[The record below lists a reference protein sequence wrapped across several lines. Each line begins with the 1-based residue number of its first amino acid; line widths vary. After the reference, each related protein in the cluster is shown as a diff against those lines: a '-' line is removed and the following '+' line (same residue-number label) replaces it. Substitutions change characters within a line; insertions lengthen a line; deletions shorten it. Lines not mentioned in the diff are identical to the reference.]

1 MMEFSFQDTK
11 ILHKI
16 KVFGIGGGGNNAIN
30 NMIMAGVTGPLFVAA
45 NSDMQ
50 DLERNLAPHKV
61 QVGAQLT
68 KGLGCGG
75 KAEVGRAAAQ
85 EDLDRIKDML
95 ADSDMVFITAGMGGG
110 TGSGGAPIVAEA
122 LSKLN
127 NPPLVVGVVTKP
139 FDFEGPRRMKQAM
152 EAIDDLTKHCDCI
165 IVVPNQKLMA
175 TMPKG
180 CSLQDAFH
188 EADTV
193 LLKAVQGITDLIT
206 GKGLVNVDFQDL
218 KTVMTKRGPTI
229 MGVGQA
235 SGEDRALKA
244 AQQAVSSP
252 LLDDL
257 TIDGA
262 QGVLINI
269 TGPNDLG
276 LEEVSTICSLVTR
289 EAHPDAE
296 VFHGVTFDESL
307 TEEGLIK
314 VTVIA
319 TGLGGIPE
327 QAAKDDDG
335 AGRRSSLEAAGHAI
349 PPARPLVSP
358 TTPMPQAQP
367 MASAM
372 SAQPA
377 AQTPIQQPVAPQA
390 PMPPQAQLQP
400 AQAPMPPQNQMQQL
414 AHQTQLQAQAQLE
427 TVAAHQAALEPSP
440 ATVIDYTQRRE
451 PTAREAQPERVSTR
465 ARAAANGAARRN
477 RLARR
482 YESIQLD
489 GDNFDIPTYLRH
501 SAD

>member
-1 MMEFSFQDTK
+1 MMMEFAFQDTK

-30 NMIMAGVTGPLFVAA
+30 NMILAGVTGPLFVAA

-75 KAEVGRAAAQ
+75 KAEVGKAAAQ
-85 EDLDRIKDML
+85 EDLDRIKEML
-95 ADSDMVFITAGMGGG
+95 GDSDMVFITAGMGGG
-110 TGSGGAPIVAEA
+110 TGSGGAPVVAEA
-122 LSKLN
+122 LTKLSS
-127 NPPLVVGVVTKP
+127 PPLVVGVVTKP
-139 FDFEGPRRMKQAM
+139 FAFEGPRRMKQAM
-152 EAIDDLTKHCDCI
+152 DAIEEMTKHCDCI
-165 IVVPNQKLMA
+165 IVVPNEKLMA

-180 CSLQDAFH
+180 CTLQEAFH

-235 SGEDRALKA
+235 NGEDRALKA

-269 TGPNDLG
+269 TGPGDLG
-276 LEEVSTICSLVTR
+276 LEEVSTVCSLVTR

-307 TEEGLIK
+307 AEEGLIK

-319 TGLGGIPE
+319 TGLGE
-327 QAAKDDDG
+327 VK
-335 AGRRSSLEAAGHAI
+335 
-349 PPARPLVSP
+349 
-358 TTPMPQAQP
+358 
-367 MASAM
+367 
-372 SAQPA
+372 
-377 AQTPIQQPVAPQA
+377 
-390 PMPPQAQLQP
+390 
-400 AQAPMPPQNQMQQL
+400 
-414 AHQTQLQAQAQLE
+414 
-427 TVAAHQAALEPSP
+427 
-440 ATVIDYTQRRE
+440 QRE
-451 PTAREAQPERVSTR
+451 EEK
-465 ARAAANGAARRN
+465 ARAAAQEEKVRAEAEEARNRAAAEAAAAQAQAREAALAAQAAVRAAEPQYAPQPQHQPQPEPAPAEVINYNQAPREAPVQEQPERAPARPPRSSSSGTARRN
-477 RLARR
+477 RLAKR
-482 YESIQLD
+482 YESIHLD

>member
-1 MMEFSFQDTK
+1 MMEFTYQDTK
-11 ILHKI
+11 VLHKI

-30 NMIMAGVTGPLFVAA
+30 NMIQAGITGPLFVAA
-45 NSDMQ
+45 NSDLQ
-50 DLERNLAPHKV
+50 DLERNLAPHKI
-61 QVGAQLT
+61 QVGTELT

-85 EDLDRIKDML
+85 EDLDRIQDML

-110 TGSGGAPIVAEA
+110 TGSGGAPVVAEA

-127 NPPLVVGVVTKP
+127 DPPLVVSVVTKP
-139 FDFEGPRRMKQAM
+139 FSFEGPRRLKQAVA
-152 EAIDDLTKHCDCI
+152 AIDELTKHSDCI
-165 IVVPNQKLMA
+165 LVVPNEKLMA

-218 KTVMTKRGPTI
+218 KTVMTKRGPSI

-244 AQQAVSSP
+244 AQQAVASP

-269 TGPNDLG
+269 TGPSNLG
-276 LEEVSTICSLVTR
+276 LEEVSAVCTLITK

-296 VFHGVTFDESL
+296 IFHGVTFDDSL
-307 TEEGLIK
+307 EEEGLLK

-319 TGLGGIPE
+319 TGLGERSERERIKAE
-327 QAAKDDDG
+327 EAREKEEAAK
-335 AGRRSSLEAAGHAI
+335 AEALAKLEAE
-349 PPARPLVSP
+349 AR
-358 TTPMPQAQP
+358 
-367 MASAM
+367 
-372 SAQPA
+372 A
-377 AQTPIQQPVAPQA
+377 AVEA
-390 PMPPQAQLQP
+390 
-400 AQAPMPPQNQMQQL
+400 
-414 AHQTQLQAQAQLE
+414 QAQAQAEAEARAETEAKAKLE
-427 TVAAHQAALEPSP
+427 AEAAFRAELEAKAKLEVEAAVRAEMEAKLAAEEAARHQAALSQPSLVAAPIAAPITEPVAPIS
-440 ATVIDYTQRRE
+440 TYE
-451 PTAREAQPERVSTR
+451 PRSAEPMSDRGVPR
-465 ARAAANGAARRN
+465 ARALSGTARRN
-477 RLARR
+477 RLAKR
-482 YESIQLD
+482 YESIHLD

>member
-1 MMEFSFQDTK
+1 MMEFAFQDTK
-11 ILHKI
+11 VLHKI

-30 NMIMAGVTGPLFVAA
+30 NMILAGVSGPLFVAA

-50 DLERNLAPHKV
+50 DLERNLAPHKI
-61 QVGAQLT
+61 QVGSLLT

-75 KAEVGRAAAQ
+75 KADVGRAAAQ
-85 EDLDRIKDML
+85 EDLDLITEML
-95 ADSDMVFITAGMGGG
+95 GDSDMVFITAGMGGG
-110 TGSGGAPIVAEA
+110 TGSGGAPVVAEV
-122 LSKLN
+122 LTTLP

-139 FDFEGPRRMKQAM
+139 FEFEGPRRMKQALL
-152 EAIDDLTKHCDCI
+152 AIEELTRHCDCI
-165 IVVPNQKLMA
+165 LVVPNEKLMA

-180 CSLQDAFH
+180 CTLQDAFH

-235 SGEDRALKA
+235 TGDDRALKA

-269 TGPNDLG
+269 TGPNNLG
-276 LEEVSTICSLVTR
+276 LEEVSTVCSLVTR

-296 VFHGVTFDESL
+296 IFHGVTFDESL
-307 TEEGLIK
+307 AEEGLIK

-319 TGLGGIPE
+319 TGLGGHVQVVQPE
-327 QAAKDDDG
+327 SESVAEAQQIEEENTKQDEVEATA
-335 AGRRSSLEAAGHAI
+335 RLEAEIRAQAEAEMRIRIEAEVQAKFAAEMAASQVQPPLVNPTPVAAVAAI
-349 PPARPLVSP
+349 SPEIPKSEVLPYNQAQSKLQASPQAQEVVSAEQVPARP
-358 TTPMPQAQP
+358 
-367 MASAM
+367 
-372 SAQPA
+372 
-377 AQTPIQQPVAPQA
+377 PISG
-390 PMPPQAQLQP
+390 
-400 AQAPMPPQNQMQQL
+400 
-414 AHQTQLQAQAQLE
+414 T
-427 TVAAHQAALEPSP
+427 
-440 ATVIDYTQRRE
+440 
-451 PTAREAQPERVSTR
+451 
-465 ARAAANGAARRN
+465 ARRN
-477 RLARR
+477 RLAKR
-482 YESIQLD
+482 YESIHVD

>member
-1 MMEFSFQDTK
+1 MMMEFAFQDTK
-11 ILHKI
+11 VLHKI

-30 NMIMAGVTGPLFVAA
+30 NMILAGVTGPLFVAA

-75 KAEVGRAAAQ
+75 KAEVGKAAAQ
-85 EDLDRIKDML
+85 EDLDRIKEML
-95 ADSDMVFITAGMGGG
+95 GDSDMVFITAGMGGG
-110 TGSGGAPIVAEA
+110 TGSGGAPVVAEA
-122 LSKLN
+122 LTKLSN
-127 NPPLVVGVVTKP
+127 APLVVGVVTKP

-152 EAIDDLTKHCDCI
+152 EAIDEMTKHCDCI
-165 IVVPNQKLMA
+165 IVVPNEKLMA

-180 CSLQDAFH
+180 CTLQEAFH
-188 EADTV
+188 EADMV

-269 TGPNDLG
+269 TGPGDLG
-276 LEEVSTICSLVTR
+276 LEEVSTVCSLVTR

-296 VFHGVTFDESL
+296 IFHGVTFDENL
-307 TEEGLIK
+307 AEEGLIK

-319 TGLGGIPE
+319 TGLGEARLREEEKTRAAAEEKARIAAE
-327 QAAKDDDG
+327 EARKQAA
-335 AGRRSSLEAAGHAI
+335 AEAAA
-349 PPARPLVSP
+349 
-358 TTPMPQAQP
+358 QAQ
-367 MASAM
+367 ARQDA
-372 SAQPA
+372 
-377 AQTPIQQPVAPQA
+377 
-390 PMPPQAQLQP
+390 
-400 AQAPMPPQNQMQQL
+400 
-414 AHQTQLQAQAQLE
+414 LQAQA
-427 TVAAHQAALEPSP
+427 AARATAAEQAP
-440 ATVIDYTQRRE
+440 ATAAPIVPEPAPEVIHYNQQPVRE
-451 PTAREAQPERVSTR
+451 HQIQEEPERAP
-465 ARAAANGAARRN
+465 ARPPRSSSSGTARRN
-477 RLARR
+477 RLAKR
-482 YESIQLD
+482 YESIHLD

>member
-1 MMEFSFQDTK
+1 MMEFTFQDSK
-11 ILHKI
+11 VLHKI

-30 NMIMAGVTGPLFVAA
+30 NMIEAGVSGPLFVAA

-50 DLERNLAPHKV
+50 DLERNLAPHKI

-75 KAEVGRAAAQ
+75 KAEVGRAAAE
-85 EDLDRIKDML
+85 EDLDRIKEML

-110 TGSGGAPIVAEA
+110 TGSGGAPVVAEA

-127 NPPLVVGVVTKP
+127 NPPLIVAVVTKP
-139 FDFEGPRRMKQAM
+139 FAFEGPRRMKQAV
-152 EAIDDLTKHCDCI
+152 EAIDELTKHCDCI
-165 IVVPNQKLMA
+165 LVVPNEKLMV
-175 TMPKG
+175 TMPKD
-180 CSLQDAFH
+180 CSLQQAFH

-269 TGPNDLG
+269 TGPKDLG
-276 LEEVSTICSLVTR
+276 LQEVSTVCNLVTR

-296 VFHGVTFDESL
+296 IFHGVTYDDSL
-307 TEEGLIK
+307 EEEGLIK

-319 TGLGGIPE
+319 TGLRYASEKDAETSRPQAVASPAPVDLQPVTE
-327 QAAKDDDG
+327 TQAAAETQDSSIDIRTPKP
-335 AGRRSSLEAAGHAI
+335 APSTPVVLPYPGRASGRV
-349 PPARPLVSP
+349 PVKARN
-358 TTPMPQAQP
+358 
-367 MASAM
+367 SAHLG
-372 SAQPA
+372 
-377 AQTPIQQPVAPQA
+377 TGV
-390 PMPPQAQLQP
+390 
-400 AQAPMPPQNQMQQL
+400 
-414 AHQTQLQAQAQLE
+414 
-427 TVAAHQAALEPSP
+427 
-440 ATVIDYTQRRE
+440 
-451 PTAREAQPERVSTR
+451 
-465 ARAAANGAARRN
+465 RRN
-477 RLARR
+477 RNANRLENIDVDGED
-482 YESIQLD
+482 YEQ
-489 GDNFDIPTYLRH
+489 PAWLRLN
-501 SAD
+501 AD

>member
-1 MMEFSFQDTK
+1 MMMEFAFQDTK
-11 ILHKI
+11 VLHKI

-30 NMIMAGVTGPLFVAA
+30 NMILAGVTGPLFVAA

-75 KAEVGRAAAQ
+75 KAEVGRAAAA

-95 ADSDMVFITAGMGGG
+95 SDSDMVFITAGMGGG
-110 TGSGGAPIVAEA
+110 TGSGGAPVVAEA

-139 FDFEGPRRMKQAM
+139 FAFEGPRRMKQAL
-152 EAIDDLTKHCDCI
+152 EAIEELSRNCDCI
-165 IVVPNQKLMA
+165 IVVPNEKLMV

-180 CSLQDAFH
+180 CTLQEAFH

-235 SGEDRALKA
+235 TGEDRALKA

-269 TGPNDLG
+269 TGPSDLG
-276 LEEVSTICSLVTR
+276 LEEVSTVCSLVTR

-296 VFHGVTFDESL
+296 IFHGVTFDDSL
-307 TEEGLIK
+307 ADDDMIK

-319 TGLGGIPE
+319 TGLGEAHRVKEEGKVEEIKTQPQPQVQVQPQVQPQIQVQPQV
-327 QAAKDDDG
+327 QAAVP
-335 AGRRSSLEAAGHAI
+335 AGVAYQAAPSAPVEAAPPAPVQFYEEEEELPPAEVVHYTREEAAPVMQPAPARSARASQQSARGELQPERA
-349 PPARPLVSP
+349 PARPR
-358 TTPMPQAQP
+358 TT
-367 MASAM
+367 ASG
-372 SAQPA
+372 
-377 AQTPIQQPVAPQA
+377 T
-390 PMPPQAQLQP
+390 
-400 AQAPMPPQNQMQQL
+400 
-414 AHQTQLQAQAQLE
+414 
-427 TVAAHQAALEPSP
+427 
-440 ATVIDYTQRRE
+440 
-451 PTAREAQPERVSTR
+451 
-465 ARAAANGAARRN
+465 ARRN

-482 YESIQLD
+482 YESIHLD

-501 SAD
+501 TAD

>member
-1 MMEFSFQDTK
+1 MMEFTFQDTK
-11 ILHKI
+11 VLHKI

-30 NMIMAGVTGPLFVAA
+30 NMILAGVSGPLFVAA

-61 QVGAQLT
+61 QVGGQLT

-127 NPPLVVGVVTKP
+127 NPPLIVAVVTKP
-139 FDFEGPRRMKQAM
+139 FAFEGPRRMKQAV
-152 EAIDDLTKHCDCI
+152 EAIEELTRHCDCI
-165 IVVPNQKLMA
+165 LVVPNEKLMV

-180 CSLQDAFH
+180 CSLQEAFH

-235 SGEDRALKA
+235 TGEERALKA

-269 TGPNDLG
+269 TGPKDLG
-276 LEEVSTICSLVTR
+276 LEEVSTVCNLVTR

-296 VFHGVTFDESL
+296 IFHGVTYDDSL
-307 TEEGLIK
+307 EDDGMIK

-319 TGLGGIPE
+319 TGLRYATDRKAEQEAQFAAAQQHAQAPQAE
-327 QAAKDDDG
+327 APRPQAAPVT
-335 AGRRSSLEAAGHAI
+335 APAEPAPVIELSNPAPQAEVIQYSQQPAQPQPERT
-349 PPARPLVSP
+349 PARP
-358 TTPMPQAQP
+358 
-367 MASAM
+367 
-372 SAQPA
+372 
-377 AQTPIQQPVAPQA
+377 
-390 PMPPQAQLQP
+390 
-400 AQAPMPPQNQMQQL
+400 
-414 AHQTQLQAQAQLE
+414 
-427 TVAAHQAALEPSP
+427 
-440 ATVIDYTQRRE
+440 
-451 PTAREAQPERVSTR
+451 R
-465 ARAAANGAARRN
+465 AAAANGAARRN
-477 RLARR
+477 KLAKR
-482 YESIQLD
+482 YEAIQLD
-489 GDNFDIPTYLRH
+489 GDNFDVPTYLRR

>member
-1 MMEFSFQDTK
+1 MMEFAFQDTK

-30 NMIMAGVTGPLFVAA
+30 NMIEAGVSGPLFVAA

-75 KAEVGRAAAQ
+75 KSEVGRAAAQ

-127 NPPLVVGVVTKP
+127 TPPLVVAVVTKP
-139 FDFEGPRRMKQAM
+139 FSFEGPRRMKQAM
-152 EAIDDLTKHCDCI
+152 ESIGELTKHCDCI
-165 IVVPNQKLMA
+165 LVVPNEKLMA

-180 CSLQDAFH
+180 CSLQQAFH
-188 EADTV
+188 EADMV
-193 LLKAVQGITDLIT
+193 LLKAIQGITDLIT
-206 GKGLVNVDFQDL
+206 GRGLVNVDFQDL

-235 SGEDRALKA
+235 SGDDRAAKA
-244 AQQAVSSP
+244 AQQAVCSP

-257 TIDGA
+257 SINGA
-262 QGVLINI
+262 QGILINI

-276 LEEVSTICSLVTR
+276 LEEVSTICNFITTV
-289 EAHPDAE
+289 AHPEAE
-296 VFHGVTFDESL
+296 IFHGVTFDETL
-307 TEEGLIK
+307 AEDGIVK

-319 TGLGGIPE
+319 TGLG
-327 QAAKDDDG
+327 QAKAQSQSLRVMEELPLELPTTLTPSEKLAPAISEVITYSEPTVPLVQNRKFMSERVQMPPNQNIAIGRTAVGGTD
-335 AGRRSSLEAAGHAI
+335 RRS
-349 PPARPLVSP
+349 
-358 TTPMPQAQP
+358 
-367 MASAM
+367 
-372 SAQPA
+372 
-377 AQTPIQQPVAPQA
+377 
-390 PMPPQAQLQP
+390 
-400 AQAPMPPQNQMQQL
+400 
-414 AHQTQLQAQAQLE
+414 
-427 TVAAHQAALEPSP
+427 
-440 ATVIDYTQRRE
+440 
-451 PTAREAQPERVSTR
+451 
-465 ARAAANGAARRN
+465 
-477 RLARR
+477 RLAKR
-482 YESIQLD
+482 YESINLD

>member
-1 MMEFSFQDTK
+1 MMMEFAFQDTK
-11 ILHKI
+11 VLHKI

-30 NMIMAGVTGPLFVAA
+30 NMILAGVSGPLFVAA

-110 TGSGGAPIVAEA
+110 TGSGGAPVVAES

-139 FDFEGPRRMKQAM
+139 FAFEGPRRMKQAM
-152 EAIDDLTKHCDCI
+152 EAIEELSRHCDCI
-165 IVVPNQKLMA
+165 IVVPNEKLMA

-180 CSLQDAFH
+180 CTLQEAFH

-235 SGEDRALKA
+235 TGEDRALKA

-269 TGPNDLG
+269 TGPSDLG
-276 LEEVSTICSLVTR
+276 LEEVSTVCSLVTR

-296 VFHGVTFDESL
+296 IFHGVTFDDSL
-307 TEEGLIK
+307 ADEGLIK

-319 TGLGGIPE
+319 TGLGE
-327 QAAKDDDG
+327 AHKNTAAKPT
-335 AGRRSSLEAAGHAI
+335 EAEQPKVVA
-349 PPARPLVSP
+349 
-358 TTPMPQAQP
+358 AQP
-367 MASAM
+367 
-372 SAQPA
+372 
-377 AQTPIQQPVAPQA
+377 TAPQA
-390 PMPPQAQLQP
+390 PVEAPRPAP
-400 AQAPMPPQNQMQQL
+400 VAVAQAPVEAPVVAPPVQQIQPIEFEEVEEDL
-414 AHQTQLQAQAQLE
+414 PQAEIINYTREEIVQP
-427 TVAAHQAALEPSP
+427 AAPVRASRQQS
-440 ATVIDYTQRRE
+440 
-451 PTAREAQPERVSTR
+451 REAQPEMAP
-465 ARAAANGAARRN
+465 ARPRTTASGTARRN

-482 YESIQLD
+482 YESIHLD

>member
-1 MMEFSFQDTK
+1 MEFTFQDTK
-11 ILHKI
+11 VLHKI

-30 NMIMAGVTGPLFVAA
+30 NMIKAGVAGPLFVAA

-75 KAEVGRAAAQ
+75 KAEVGKAAAQ

-95 ADSDMVFITAGMGGG
+95 GDSDMIFLTAGMGGG
-110 TGSGGAPIVAEA
+110 TGSGGAPVVAEA

-127 NPPLVVGVVTKP
+127 NPPLIVAVVTKP
-139 FDFEGPRRMKQAM
+139 FAFEGPRRMNQAM
-152 EAIDDLTKHCDCI
+152 SAIEELTRHCDCI
-165 IVVPNQKLMA
+165 LVVPNEKLMA

-180 CSLQDAFH
+180 CSLQEAFH

-218 KTVMTKRGPTI
+218 KTVMTKRGPSI

-257 TIDGA
+257 SINGA

-269 TGPNDLG
+269 TGPNNLG
-276 LEEVSTICSLVTR
+276 LEEVSTVCNLVTR
-289 EAHPDAE
+289 EAHPEAE
-296 VFHGVTFDESL
+296 IFHGVTFDDNLE
-307 TEEGLIK
+307 EEGLIK

-319 TGLGGIPE
+319 TGLGDRKEEIVPVE
-327 QAAKDDDG
+327 PSKPKVVELERHAEPAAPQPQPQAA
-335 AGRRSSLEAAGHAI
+335 ATVE
-349 PPARPLVSP
+349 
-358 TTPMPQAQP
+358 PQ
-367 MASAM
+367 
-372 SAQPA
+372 
-377 AQTPIQQPVAPQA
+377 APQA
-390 PMPPQAQLQP
+390 AASEVLQY
-400 AQAPMPPQNQMQQL
+400 
-414 AHQTQLQAQAQLE
+414 
-427 TVAAHQAALEPSP
+427 S
-440 ATVIDYTQRRE
+440 RE
-451 PTAREAQPERVSTR
+451 PQSQPQGYAPREAQPEQHVPTR
-465 ARAAANGAARRN
+465 GNKPAATASNGMARRN
-477 RLARR
+477 RLSKR

-489 GDNFDIPTYLRH
+489 GDNFDIPTYLRR

>member
-1 MMEFSFQDTK
+1 MMEFTFQDSK
-11 ILHKI
+11 VLHKI

-30 NMIMAGVTGPLFVAA
+30 NMIEAGVSGPLFVAA

-50 DLERNLAPHKV
+50 DLERNLAPHKI

-75 KAEVGRAAAQ
+75 KAEVGRAAAE
-85 EDLDRIKDML
+85 EDLDRIKEML

-110 TGSGGAPIVAEA
+110 TGSGGAPVVAEA

-127 NPPLVVGVVTKP
+127 NPPLIVAVVTKP
-139 FDFEGPRRMKQAM
+139 FAFEGPRRMKQAV
-152 EAIDDLTKHCDCI
+152 EAIDELTKHCDCI
-165 IVVPNQKLMA
+165 LVVPNEKLMV
-175 TMPKG
+175 TMPKD
-180 CSLQDAFH
+180 CSLQQAFH

-269 TGPNDLG
+269 TGPKDLG
-276 LEEVSTICSLVTR
+276 LQEVSTVCNLVTR

-296 VFHGVTFDESL
+296 IFHGVTYDDSL
-307 TEEGLIK
+307 EEEGLIK

-319 TGLGGIPE
+319 TGLRYASE
-327 QAAKDDDG
+327 KAAETS
-335 AGRRSSLEAAGHAI
+335 R
-349 PPARPLVSP
+349 
-358 TTPMPQAQP
+358 PQAV
-367 MASAM
+367 AS
-372 SAQPA
+372 PA
-377 AQTPIQQPVAPQA
+377 PVDLQPVTETQA
-390 PMPPQAQLQP
+390 PAETQDSAIDIRTPKP
-400 AQAPMPPQNQMQQL
+400 APSTPVVLPYPGRASGRVPVKARNS
-414 AHQTQLQAQAQLE
+414 AHLGTG
-427 TVAAHQAALEPSP
+427 V
-440 ATVIDYTQRRE
+440 
-451 PTAREAQPERVSTR
+451 
-465 ARAAANGAARRN
+465 RRN
-477 RLARR
+477 RSANRLENIDVDGED
-482 YESIQLD
+482 YEQ
-489 GDNFDIPTYLRH
+489 PAWLRLN
-501 SAD
+501 AD

>member
-1 MMEFSFQDTK
+1 MEFTFQDTK
-11 ILHKI
+11 VLHKI

-30 NMIMAGVTGPLFVAA
+30 NMIKAGIAGPLFVAA

-50 DLERNLAPHKV
+50 DLERNMAPHKV

-85 EDLDRIKDML
+85 EDLDRIKEML
-95 ADSDMVFITAGMGGG
+95 GDSDMIFLTAGMGGG
-110 TGSGGAPIVAEA
+110 TGSGGAPVVAEA

-127 NPPLVVGVVTKP
+127 NPPLIVAVVTKP
-139 FDFEGPRRMKQAM
+139 FAFEGPRRMKQAM
-152 EAIDDLTKHCDCI
+152 EAIDELTKHCDCI
-165 IVVPNQKLMA
+165 LVVPNEKLMA

-180 CSLQDAFH
+180 CSLQEAFH

-218 KTVMTKRGPTI
+218 KTVMTKRGPSI

-257 TIDGA
+257 SINGA

-276 LEEVSTICSLVTR
+276 LEEVSTVCNLVTR
-289 EAHPDAE
+289 EAHPEAE
-296 VFHGVTFDESL
+296 IFHGVTFDDSL
-307 TEEGLIK
+307 EEDGLLK

-319 TGLGGIPE
+319 TGLGDSKKELDRPAEDSRPRTMAARPVERQSAPAPVDPPE
-327 QAAKDDDG
+327 QAAPPVEP
-335 AGRRSSLEAAGHAI
+335 APQAAAPAAEILHYSREPQPQPQAYA
-349 PPARPLVSP
+349 PRESQPEHSPARPGAR
-358 TTPMPQAQP
+358 T
-367 MASAM
+367 
-372 SAQPA
+372 
-377 AQTPIQQPVAPQA
+377 
-390 PMPPQAQLQP
+390 
-400 AQAPMPPQNQMQQL
+400 
-414 AHQTQLQAQAQLE
+414 
-427 TVAAHQAALEPSP
+427 
-440 ATVIDYTQRRE
+440 AT
-451 PTAREAQPERVSTR
+451 
-465 ARAAANGAARRN
+465 NGAARRN
-477 RLARR
+477 RLTKR

-489 GDNFDIPTYLRH
+489 GDNFDIPTYLRR

>member
-1 MMEFSFQDTK
+1 MMMEFAFQDTK

-30 NMIMAGVTGPLFVAA
+30 NMILAGVTGPLFVAA

-75 KAEVGRAAAQ
+75 KAEVGKAAAQ
-85 EDLDRIKDML
+85 EDLDRIKEML
-95 ADSDMVFITAGMGGG
+95 GDSDMVFITAGMGGG
-110 TGSGGAPIVAEA
+110 TGSGGAPVVAEA
-122 LSKLN
+122 LTKLSN
-127 NPPLVVGVVTKP
+127 APLVVGVVTKP

-152 EAIDDLTKHCDCI
+152 EAIDEMTKHCDCI
-165 IVVPNQKLMA
+165 IVVPNEKLMA

-180 CSLQDAFH
+180 CTLQEAFH
-188 EADTV
+188 EADMV

-269 TGPNDLG
+269 TGPGDLG
-276 LEEVSTICSLVTR
+276 LEEVSTVCSLVTR

-296 VFHGVTFDESL
+296 IFHGVTFDENL
-307 TEEGLIK
+307 AEEGLIK

-319 TGLGGIPE
+319 TGLGE
-327 QAAKDDDG
+327 ARLREEEKTRAAAEEKARVVAEEARKQAA
-335 AGRRSSLEAAGHAI
+335 AEAAA
-349 PPARPLVSP
+349 
-358 TTPMPQAQP
+358 QAQ
-367 MASAM
+367 ARQDA
-372 SAQPA
+372 
-377 AQTPIQQPVAPQA
+377 
-390 PMPPQAQLQP
+390 
-400 AQAPMPPQNQMQQL
+400 
-414 AHQTQLQAQAQLE
+414 LQAQAAAR
-427 TVAAHQAALEPSP
+427 VAAEPAAPVAAAPIVPEPAP
-440 ATVIDYTQRRE
+440 EVIHYSQQPVRE
-451 PTAREAQPERVSTR
+451 PQIQEEPERAP
-465 ARAAANGAARRN
+465 ARPPRSSSSGTARRN
-477 RLARR
+477 RLAKR
-482 YESIQLD
+482 YESIHLD

>member
-1 MMEFSFQDTK
+1 MMMEFAFQDTK
-11 ILHKI
+11 VLHKI

-30 NMIMAGVTGPLFVAA
+30 NMILAGVSGPLFVAA

-75 KAEVGRAAAQ
+75 KAEIGKAAAQ

-95 ADSDMVFITAGMGGG
+95 GDSDMVFITAGMGGG
-110 TGSGGAPIVAEA
+110 TGSGGAPVVAEA

-139 FDFEGPRRMKQAM
+139 FSFEGPRRMKQAL
-152 EAIDDLTKHCDCI
+152 EAIEDLSRHCDCI
-165 IVVPNQKLMA
+165 IVVPNEKLMA

-180 CSLQDAFH
+180 CTLQEAFH

-269 TGPNDLG
+269 TGPSDLG
-276 LEEVSTICSLVTR
+276 LEEVSTVCSLVTR

-296 VFHGVTFDESL
+296 IFHGVTFDDSL
-307 TEEGLIK
+307 ADNGLIK

-319 TGLGGIPE
+319 TGLGEAVTNQGGVRPE
-327 QAAKDDDG
+327 EVKPQVQAQAPAPAPSAPVRPAAHQAPPVAEAAAPAPVMAPPQAQFVEEEDDDDIPQ
-335 AGRRSSLEAAGHAI
+335 AEIINYTTREDVVPAAQPRTPRQSHSVRETQPARGSQPERA
-349 PPARPLVSP
+349 PARPLP
-358 TTPMPQAQP
+358 T
-367 MASAM
+367 ASGTA
-372 SAQPA
+372 
-377 AQTPIQQPVAPQA
+377 TPIR
-390 PMPPQAQLQP
+390 
-400 AQAPMPPQNQMQQL
+400 L
-414 AHQTQLQAQAQLE
+414 ALRLFS
-427 TVAAHQAALEPSP
+427 LSPSP
-440 ATVIDYTQRRE
+440 DN
-451 PTAREAQPERVSTR
+451 VST
-465 ARAAANGAARRN
+465 
-477 RLARR
+477 
-482 YESIQLD
+482 S
-489 GDNFDIPTYLRH
+489 T
-501 SAD
+501 

>member
-1 MMEFSFQDTK
+1 MMMEFAFQDSK

-30 NMIMAGVTGPLFVAA
+30 NMILAGVTGPLFVAA

-75 KAEVGRAAAQ
+75 KAEVGKAAAQ
-85 EDLDRIKDML
+85 EDLDRIKEML
-95 ADSDMVFITAGMGGG
+95 GDSDMVFITAGMGGG
-110 TGSGGAPIVAEA
+110 TGSGGAPVVAEA
-122 LSKLN
+122 LTKLS

-139 FDFEGPRRMKQAM
+139 FAFEGPRRMKQAM
-152 EAIDDLTKHCDCI
+152 DAIEDLTRHCDCI
-165 IVVPNQKLMA
+165 IVVPNEKLMA

-180 CSLQDAFH
+180 CTLQEAFH

-269 TGPNDLG
+269 TGPGDLG
-276 LEEVSTICSLVTR
+276 LEEVSTVCSLVTR
-289 EAHPDAE
+289 ESHPDAE

-307 TEEGLIK
+307 AEEGLIK

-319 TGLGGIPE
+319 TGLGEVKQREEE
-327 QAAKDDDG
+327 QARAAVAEEKARVEAEEAKSR
-335 AGRRSSLEAAGHAI
+335 AAAQAQAREAA
-349 PPARPLVSP
+349 
-358 TTPMPQAQP
+358 
-367 MASAM
+367 
-372 SAQPA
+372 
-377 AQTPIQQPVAPQA
+377 
-390 PMPPQAQLQP
+390 
-400 AQAPMPPQNQMQQL
+400 
-414 AHQTQLQAQAQLE
+414 LQAQA
-427 TVAAHQAALEPSP
+427 AARAAEQQYAPQPQPSQPEPAPEVINYHQPSS
-440 ATVIDYTQRRE
+440 
-451 PTAREAQPERVSTR
+451 REAPVQEQPERAPARPPRSTSS
-465 ARAAANGAARRN
+465 GTARRN
-477 RLARR
+477 RLAKR
-482 YESIQLD
+482 YESIHLD

>member
-1 MMEFSFQDTK
+1 MMMEFAFQDTK
-11 ILHKI
+11 VLHKI

-30 NMIMAGVTGPLFVAA
+30 NMILAGVTGPLFVAA

-75 KAEVGRAAAQ
+75 KAEVGKAAAQ
-85 EDLDRIKDML
+85 EDLDRIKEML
-95 ADSDMVFITAGMGGG
+95 GDSDMVFITAGMGGG
-110 TGSGGAPIVAEA
+110 TGSGGAPVVAEA
-122 LSKLN
+122 LTKLSN
-127 NPPLVVGVVTKP
+127 APLVVGVVTKP

-152 EAIDDLTKHCDCI
+152 EAIDEMTKHCDCI
-165 IVVPNQKLMA
+165 IVVPNEKLMA

-180 CSLQDAFH
+180 CTLQEAFH
-188 EADTV
+188 EADMV

-269 TGPNDLG
+269 TGPGDLG
-276 LEEVSTICSLVTR
+276 LEEVSTVCSLVTR

-296 VFHGVTFDESL
+296 IFHGVTFDENL
-307 TEEGLIK
+307 AEEGLIK

-319 TGLGGIPE
+319 TGLGE
-327 QAAKDDDG
+327 AKLREEEKTRAAAEEKARVEAEEARKKSAAQAA
-335 AGRRSSLEAAGHAI
+335 A
-349 PPARPLVSP
+349 
-358 TTPMPQAQP
+358 QAQ
-367 MASAM
+367 ARQDA
-372 SAQPA
+372 
-377 AQTPIQQPVAPQA
+377 
-390 PMPPQAQLQP
+390 
-400 AQAPMPPQNQMQQL
+400 
-414 AHQTQLQAQAQLE
+414 LQAQAAAR
-427 TVAAHQAALEPSP
+427 VAAEPVAPVAATPIVPEPAP
-440 ATVIDYTQRRE
+440 EVIHYNQQPVRE
-451 PTAREAQPERVSTR
+451 QQIQEEPERAPARPPRSTSS
-465 ARAAANGAARRN
+465 GTARRN
-477 RLARR
+477 RLAKR
-482 YESIQLD
+482 YESIHLD

>member
-1 MMEFSFQDTK
+1 MMEFTFQDTK
-11 ILHKI
+11 VLHKI

-30 NMIMAGVTGPLFVAA
+30 NMILAGVSGPLFVAA

-50 DLERNLAPHKV
+50 DLERNLAPHKI

-85 EDLDRIKDML
+85 EDLDKIKDML

-127 NPPLVVGVVTKP
+127 NPPLIVGVVTKP
-139 FDFEGPRRMKQAM
+139 FAFEGPRRMKQAM
-152 EAIDDLTKHCDCI
+152 EAIGDMTSHCDCI
-165 IVVPNQKLMA
+165 IVVPNEKLMS

-180 CSLQDAFH
+180 SSLQEAFH

-235 SGEDRALKA
+235 TGEDRALKA

-257 TIDGA
+257 SINGA

-269 TGPNDLG
+269 TGPKDLG
-276 LEEVSTICSLVTR
+276 LEEVSTVCNLVTR

-296 VFHGVTFDESL
+296 VFHGVTYDENL
-307 TEEGLIK
+307 EEEGLIK

-319 TGLGGIPE
+319 TGLGHPNEKKNELEIPAPV
-327 QAAKDDDG
+327 Q
-335 AGRRSSLEAAGHAI
+335 
-349 PPARPLVSP
+349 PARPEPVIVP
-358 TTPMPQAQP
+358 EPVQAAPVAAEFQPQPVMAQQAP
-367 MASAM
+367 
-372 SAQPA
+372 QP
-377 AQTPIQQPVAPQA
+377 QTAPEVLHYSNQQP
-390 PMPPQAQLQP
+390 
-400 AQAPMPPQNQMQQL
+400 
-414 AHQTQLQAQAQLE
+414 
-427 TVAAHQAALEPSP
+427 
-440 ATVIDYTQRRE
+440 
-451 PTAREAQPERVSTR
+451 QPERAP
-465 ARAAANGAARRN
+465 ARPSRTNMGGRSSSRRN
-477 RLARR
+477 LGSRLNGVD
-482 YESIQLD
+482 SISLD
-489 GDNFDIPTYLRH
+489 GDNFDIPTYLRR

>member
-1 MMEFSFQDTK
+1 MMMEFSFQDTK
-11 ILHKI
+11 VLHKI

-30 NMIMAGVTGPLFVAA
+30 NMILAGVTGPLFVAA

-61 QVGAQLT
+61 QVGSQLT

-110 TGSGGAPIVAEA
+110 TGSGGAPVVAEA
-122 LSKLN
+122 LSKCP

-139 FDFEGPRRMKQAM
+139 FSFEGPRRMKQAT
-152 EAIDDLTKHCDCI
+152 EAIEELTKYCDCI
-165 IVVPNQKLMA
+165 LVVPNEKLMA

-180 CSLQDAFH
+180 CTLQEAFH

-269 TGPNDLG
+269 TGPSDLG
-276 LEEVSTICSLVTR
+276 LEEVSTVCSLVTR

-296 VFHGVTFDESL
+296 IFHGVTFDENL
-307 TEEGLIK
+307 AQDGLIK

-319 TGLGGIPE
+319 TGLGAIKEKKEENLPE
-327 QAAKDDDG
+327 APQAA
-335 AGRRSSLEAAGHAI
+335 
-349 PPARPLVSP
+349 PAQ
-358 TTPMPQAQP
+358 PQAMP
-367 MASAM
+367 RA
-372 SAQPA
+372 AQPA
-377 AQTPIQQPVAPQA
+377 APREEV
-390 PMPPQAQLQP
+390 PPQAVTP
-400 AQAPMPPQNQMQQL
+400 PPQPRPRPAPEVMAGQQ
-414 AHQTQLQAQAQLE
+414 Q
-427 TVAAHQAALEPSP
+427 PSG
-440 ATVIDYTQRRE
+440 VIDYTPHQPQARGRE
-451 PTAREAQPERVSTR
+451 ERVER
-465 ARAAANGAARRN
+465 GPARPAARTPATRRN
-477 RLARR
+477 RLAQR
-482 YESIQLD
+482 YESIQID

>member
-1 MMEFSFQDTK
+1 MMEFTFQDDTK
-11 ILHKI
+11 VLHKI

-30 NMIMAGVTGPLFVAA
+30 NMIRAGVAGPLFVAA
-45 NSDMQ
+45 NSDLQ
-50 DLERNLAPHKV
+50 DLERNLAPHKI
-61 QVGAQLT
+61 QVGSQLT

-85 EDLDRIKDML
+85 EDLDRIKDIL

-110 TGSGGAPIVAEA
+110 TGSGGAPVVAEV

-127 NPPLVVGVVTKP
+127 SPPLVVGVVTKP
-139 FDFEGPRRMKQAM
+139 FDFEGPRRMKQAL
-152 EAIDDLTKHCDCI
+152 EAIDELTRHCDCI
-165 IVVPNQKLMA
+165 IVVPNEKLMA

-235 SGEDRALKA
+235 SGEERALKA

-269 TGPNDLG
+269 TGPSDLG
-276 LEEVSTICSLVTR
+276 LEEVSTVCSLVTR
-289 EAHPDAE
+289 EAHPEAE
-296 VFHGVTFDESL
+296 IFHGVTFDDSL
-307 TEEGLIK
+307 EEDGLIK

-319 TGLGGIPE
+319 TGLGGRAEKE
-327 QAAKDDDG
+327 QEKAEAEASARARAQAEEDARVQAQARARAEAEAKVK
-335 AGRRSSLEAAGHAI
+335 LEAEARAEAEARIRAEIEAETKAKAETETAPQSPAAQRPEVVHYNQPA
-349 PPARPLVSP
+349 PAAENQAEQFPARPRTPNSP
-358 TTPMPQAQP
+358 PLSGT
-367 MASAM
+367 
-372 SAQPA
+372 
-377 AQTPIQQPVAPQA
+377 
-390 PMPPQAQLQP
+390 
-400 AQAPMPPQNQMQQL
+400 
-414 AHQTQLQAQAQLE
+414 
-427 TVAAHQAALEPSP
+427 
-440 ATVIDYTQRRE
+440 
-451 PTAREAQPERVSTR
+451 
-465 ARAAANGAARRN
+465 ARRN
-477 RLARR
+477 RLAKR
-482 YESIQLD
+482 YESIHLD

>member
-1 MMEFSFQDTK
+1 MMEFVDLPDTK
-11 ILHKI
+11 VLHKI

-30 NMIMAGVTGPLFVAA
+30 NMILAGVKGPLFVAA

-61 QVGAQLT
+61 QVGSQLT

-85 EDLDRIKDML
+85 EDLDRIKDLL
-95 ADSDMVFITAGMGGG
+95 AESDMVFITAGMGGG
-110 TGSGGAPIVAEA
+110 TGSGGAPVVAEA
-122 LSKLN
+122 LSKIN
-127 NPPLVVGVVTKP
+127 NPPLIVGVVTKP
-139 FDFEGPRRMKQAM
+139 FGFEGPRRMKQAAD
-152 EAIDDLTKHCDCI
+152 AIEELTKHCDCI
-165 IVVPNQKLMA
+165 LVVPNEKLMA

-180 CSLQDAFH
+180 CTLQEAFH

-257 TIDGA
+257 SISGA

-269 TGPNDLG
+269 TSSSSLG
-276 LEEVSTICSLVTR
+276 LDEVSAICSLVTR

-307 TEEGLIK
+307 ADDGLLK
-314 VTVIA
+314 VTLIA
-319 TGLGGIPE
+319 TGLGLPQSKEQEKVQPE
-327 QAAKDDDG
+327 SQVVELHSPIETFQDPPVHVQATPPTVAKTHPEFIIQSGVPLGYSQAPPQMMGQQAAGYVRKQQRAQAVNQQPLEQSTAEMMGPEVINYTQPRG
-335 AGRRSSLEAAGHAI
+335 AQPPER
-349 PPARPLVSP
+349 PPARYRAV
-358 TTPMPQAQP
+358 
-367 MASAM
+367 ASG
-372 SAQPA
+372 S
-377 AQTPIQQPVAPQA
+377 
-390 PMPPQAQLQP
+390 
-400 AQAPMPPQNQMQQL
+400 
-414 AHQTQLQAQAQLE
+414 
-427 TVAAHQAALEPSP
+427 S
-440 ATVIDYTQRRE
+440 
-451 PTAREAQPERVSTR
+451 
-465 ARAAANGAARRN
+465 RRN
-477 RLARR
+477 RLRGRTEA
-482 YESIQLD
+482 IHLD
-489 GDNFDIPTYLRH
+489 GENFDIPTYLRQ

>member
-1 MMEFSFQDTK
+1 MMMEFAFQDSK

-30 NMIMAGVTGPLFVAA
+30 NMILAGVNGPLFVAA

-50 DLERNLAPHKV
+50 DLERNLAPHKI

-75 KAEVGRAAAQ
+75 KAEVGKAAAQ

-95 ADSDMVFITAGMGGG
+95 GDSDMVFITAGMGGG
-110 TGSGGAPIVAEA
+110 TGSGGAPVVAEA
-122 LSKLN
+122 LSKMS

-139 FDFEGPRRMKQAM
+139 FSFEGPRRMKQAM
-152 EAIDDLTKHCDCI
+152 DAIEDLTRHCDCI
-165 IVVPNQKLMA
+165 IVVPNEKLMA

-180 CSLQDAFH
+180 CTLQEAFH

-229 MGVGQA
+229 MGVGQG

-269 TGPNDLG
+269 TGPGDLG
-276 LEEVSTICSLVTR
+276 LEEVSTVCSLVTR

-296 VFHGVTFDESL
+296 IFHGVTFDENL
-307 TEEGLIK
+307 AEEGLIK

-319 TGLGGIPE
+319 TGLGE
-327 QAAKDDDG
+327 VK
-335 AGRRSSLEAAGHAI
+335 
-349 PPARPLVSP
+349 
-358 TTPMPQAQP
+358 
-367 MASAM
+367 
-372 SAQPA
+372 
-377 AQTPIQQPVAPQA
+377 
-390 PMPPQAQLQP
+390 
-400 AQAPMPPQNQMQQL
+400 
-414 AHQTQLQAQAQLE
+414 
-427 TVAAHQAALEPSP
+427 
-440 ATVIDYTQRRE
+440 QRE
-451 PTAREAQPERVSTR
+451 EEK
-465 ARAAANGAARRN
+465 ARAAAEEKARAAEAEAEMARRVAFAEAQAAAEAAAQSQAQAIGRPAAQQPPAAEPNPEVISYPQTAREPQVQQQPERAPARPPKSGSGGTSRRN
-477 RLARR
+477 RLAKR
-482 YESIQLD
+482 YESIHLD

>member
-1 MMEFSFQDTK
+1 MMEFSFQDSK

-30 NMIMAGVTGPLFVAA
+30 NMILGGVTGPLFVAA

-95 ADSDMVFITAGMGGG
+95 GDSDMVFITAGMGGG
-110 TGSGGAPIVAEA
+110 TGSGGAPVVAEA

-152 EAIDDLTKHCDCI
+152 EAIGDLTQYCDCI

-307 TEEGLIK
+307 AEEGLIK

-319 TGLGGIPE
+319 TGLGGMQEKSRPRE
-327 QAAKDDDG
+327 QHE
-335 AGRRSSLEAAGHAI
+335 RRTLEAAGHVI
-349 PPARPLVSP
+349 PQAKPLVQPSS
-358 TTPMPQAQP
+358 PMPQPQ
-367 MASAM
+367 M
-372 SAQPA
+372 SA
-377 AQTPIQQPVAPQA
+377 
-390 PMPPQAQLQP
+390 P
-400 AQAPMPPQNQMQQL
+400 AQMPPQNQAPVQP
-414 AHQTQLQAQAQLE
+414 QAQLAPQAQMPPQ
-427 TVAAHQAALEPSP
+427 TQTAAQLQPQMPQAQMQVQLEAAVNQRPQAAVEAAP
-440 ATVIDYTQRRE
+440 AAVIDYTQHQRRE
-451 PTAREAQPERVSTR
+451 PAVREAQPERVSAR

>member
-1 MMEFSFQDTK
+1 MMMEFAFQDTK
-11 ILHKI
+11 VLHKI

-30 NMIMAGVTGPLFVAA
+30 NMILAGVSGPLFVAA

-61 QVGAQLT
+61 QVGGQLT

-110 TGSGGAPIVAEA
+110 TGSGGAPVVAEA
-122 LSKLN
+122 LSKVN

-139 FDFEGPRRMKQAM
+139 FAFEGPRRMKQAL
-152 EAIDDLTKHCDCI
+152 EAIEELSKHCDCI
-165 IVVPNQKLMA
+165 IVVPNEKLMA

-180 CSLQDAFH
+180 CTLQEAFH

-235 SGEDRALKA
+235 TGEDRALKA

-269 TGPNDLG
+269 TGPSDLG
-276 LEEVSTICSLVTR
+276 LEEVSTVCSLVTR
-289 EAHPDAE
+289 EAHTDAE
-296 VFHGVTFDESL
+296 IFHGVTFDDSL
-307 TEEGLIK
+307 ADEGLIK

-319 TGLGGIPE
+319 TGLGE
-327 QAAKDDDG
+327 AKHVAAAK
-335 AGRRSSLEAAGHAI
+335 ATAEAEQSRAVA
-349 PPARPLVSP
+349 PA
-358 TTPMPQAQP
+358 
-367 MASAM
+367 
-372 SAQPA
+372 
-377 AQTPIQQPVAPQA
+377 APQA
-390 PMPPQAQLQP
+390 PVVEAAAAAARPAPSVPAA
-400 AQAPMPPQNQMQQL
+400 AQAPLADSPLAPPPVQQIQPIEFEEVEDDL
-414 AHQTQLQAQAQLE
+414 PQAEIINYNREEILQPVPPPVRASRQPSRERETQ
-427 TVAAHQAALEPSP
+427 
-440 ATVIDYTQRRE
+440 
-451 PTAREAQPERVSTR
+451 QPEMAP
-465 ARAAANGAARRN
+465 ARPRTSASGTARRN

-482 YESIQLD
+482 YESIHLD